1 MVGGALTVNAYFPLR
16 FEPLTVV
23 SFGLGWIP
31 GELPIQVVLVEVVVT
46 AVLAAHGAF
55 SRWPGWVGLA
65 VSVLSWGGLVGL
77 AVVGHRAG
85 ALVDDA
91 LEGAAGGP
99 VQVEEFDKS
108 PAWNYWWRLA
118 IAVPFRLWSI
128 RRIRNIDYWGDGIGR
143 HRLDILE
150 RRGRR
155 PQGGPVL
162 IYIHGG
168 AWIIGDKRQQG
179 IPMMHELIER
189 GWVCVAINYRLSSR
203 ATWPDHVVDCKRAI
217 AWVRE
222 HIAEYG
228 GDPSFIAVSG
238 GSAGGHLASLV
249 SLTPGVAEWQPGF
262 EEADT
267 SVDACVPYYGV
278 YDMTGRPDGSGEF
291 GPGLV
296 GMLERKVMKVTQAEH
311 PEVFEDA
318 SPDRRITPA
327 APPMLVFHGVN
338 DTLVPVAVAR
348 TFVDRLRATSSAPVA
363 YVELPRTQHAFDVLA
378 SIRCRHTSIGA
389 ARFLEAMR
397 RRALEPPDGDPVS
410 HQQQPVAE

>member
-222 HIAEYG
+222 HIAE
-228 GDPSFIAVSG
+228 
-238 GSAGGHLASLV
+238 
-249 SLTPGVAEWQPGF
+249 
-262 EEADT
+262 
-267 SVDACVPYYGV
+267 
-278 YDMTGRPDGSGEF
+278 
-291 GPGLV
+291 
-296 GMLERKVMKVTQAEH
+296 
-311 PEVFEDA
+311 
-318 SPDRRITPA
+318 
-327 APPMLVFHGVN
+327 
-338 DTLVPVAVAR
+338 
-348 TFVDRLRATSSAPVA
+348 
-363 YVELPRTQHAFDVLA
+363 
-378 SIRCRHTSIGA
+378 
-389 ARFLEAMR
+389 
-397 RRALEPPDGDPVS
+397 
-410 HQQQPVAE
+410 